1 MNVKTKL
8 STHVAYEN
16 PDLYD
21 RARDVRFCRCG
32 VPMEHS
38 RHLMPT
44 TDPAVLDT
52 EARRLGERPD

>member
-1 MNVKTKL
+1 MSAKTKL
-8 STHVAYEN
+8 GPHVAIEN

-21 RARDVRFCRCG
+21 RAGGVRYCKCG

-44 TDPAVLDT
+44 TDPAVLDS